1 MFVEGNKREIE
12 NESSQHKEGGN
23 QVEDVRWV
31 YDRSYDQVDGAQQH
45 YDGYYY
51 RTLQIYTLYC
61 SQTRKCIY
69 SIL

>member
-45 YDGYYY
+45 
-51 RTLQIYTLYC
+51 
-61 SQTRKCIY
+61 
-69 SIL
+69 